1 MADREGVACTSKKNL
16 DRCSQL
22 ITHLH
27 DNARFVLQ
35 RLDVKELGHAQEIK
49 IQNGGLLGLQGQL
62 NSKTQDRVKNIDS
75 VISDAEKIFQS
86 IENFPYSKIMQVI
99 SAYRI
104 RPKRVRGKKE

>member
-1 MADREGVACTSKKNL
+1 M
-16 DRCSQL
+16 
-22 ITHLH
+22 
-27 DNARFVLQ
+27 Q